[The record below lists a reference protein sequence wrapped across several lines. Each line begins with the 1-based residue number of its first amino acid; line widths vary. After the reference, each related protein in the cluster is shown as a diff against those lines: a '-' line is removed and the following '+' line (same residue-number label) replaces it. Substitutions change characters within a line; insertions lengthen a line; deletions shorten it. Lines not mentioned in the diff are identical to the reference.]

1 MTNSTKDVNN
11 GIHDNRTSFRTHTVG
26 GVDYDVVKMAIGD
39 ETEANP
45 VSSDNPIPMRLGSG
59 DLINDAW
66 GVPKSSLPVSLFSG
80 KFTFDID
87 PATWFMY
94 ENGTQVYTSTN
105 ITSTNSAGKLATD
118 ATNTVVYLESRECP
132 RYQPNRGHLFSTAL
146 WCPNKTNDGVR
157 DWGVG
162 IHGENE
168 VQFALKSDGLLYAQ
182 LESGGVSKVDTV
194 IDVSGVTNF
203 DVEKGNIYD
212 IQFQWRG
219 VGNYLFFINNV
230 LVHTISNLGTLTEL
244 SMENPALPA
253 HFRCERT
260 TANVEM
266 HIGCVDI
273 TSENGTR
280 NDRESYVSAYSEA
293 VSVGTDQPVLVA
305 HNPLQINSQTNT
317 RTSTLARISVNCS
330 KKAVFKVWVTRDPAD
345 ITGETLKVVGSGSYM
360 ESDSTDM
367 DATAVR
373 ATAATIA
380 NMQFITSI
388 PVEATKRISVDNPYR
403 DRIEFPV
410 VRGDYIVVTC
420 TASTALADCVI
431 EWGEQR

>member
-1 MTNSTKDVNN
+1 MSLILLPQNTAKDAVLVEQKFGTTFVIEDGGNSITID
-11 GIHDNRTSFRTHTVG
+11 DG
-26 GVDYDVVKMAIGD
+26 GESLSIDGA
-39 ETEANP
+39 
-45 VSSDNPIPMRLGSG
+45 LGTG
-59 DLINDAW
+59 DLIEDAW
-66 GVPKSSLPVSLFSG
+66 GIQKVSFPVSLFSG

-87 PATWFMY
+87 PAAWFMY

-105 ITSTNSAGKLATD
+105 ITSTDSAGKLITD

-146 WCPNKTNDGVR
+146 WCPNKTNDGIR

-182 LESGGVSKVDTV
+182 LESGGVSKVDAV
-194 IDVSGVTNF
+194 IDTSVVSGF

-219 VGNYLFFINNV
+219 VGNYKFFINNV
-230 LVHTISNLGTLTEL
+230 LVYTINNLGTLTAL

-260 TANVEM
+260 TENTEM

-273 TSENGTR
+273 TSENGTK
-280 NDRESYVSAYSEA
+280 NDREAYASAYAESVA
-293 VSVGTDQPVLVA
+293 VSTNTPVLVV

-317 RTSTLARISVNCS
+317 RTATLARVSLNCS
-330 KKAVFKVWVTRDPAD
+330 KKGVFKVWVTRDPTQ
-345 ITGETLKVVGSGSYM
+345 ITGETLKAVGNGSYM

-373 ATAATIA
+373 ATAVTLAGL
-380 NMQFITSI
+380 QFVISV
-388 PVEATKRISVDNPYR
+388 PVEAAKRESVDNPYR
-403 DRIEFPV
+403 DRIEFPI

-420 TASTALADCVI
+420 TASTAAADCVI